1 MFETTV
7 NEFEVERIE
16 IEKNRQVKWN
26 LKSVEKLNECIKS
39 IHSDHKGK

>member
-26 LKSVEKLNECIKS
+26 LKSVEN
-39 IHSDHKGK
+39 

>member
-16 IEKNRQVKWN
+16 IEKTSTSEMECEISW
-26 LKSVEKLNECIKS
+26 KLNECIKS